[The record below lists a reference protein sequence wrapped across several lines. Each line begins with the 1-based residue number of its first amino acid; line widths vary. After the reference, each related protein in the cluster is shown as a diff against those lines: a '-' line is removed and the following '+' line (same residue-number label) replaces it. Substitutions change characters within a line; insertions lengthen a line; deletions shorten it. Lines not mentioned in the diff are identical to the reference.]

1 MGSPDGVTDDVVRG
15 KAETSRK
22 KKKKKK
28 NEILTYINTK
38 KGCVTSHFCIMQN
51 CLYTYKEIVTISKNG

>member
-22 KKKKKK
+22 KKKRRKMKF
-28 NEILTYINTK
+28 
-38 KGCVTSHFCIMQN
+38 SH
-51 CLYTYKEIVTISKNG
+51 T